1 MLGGAISQ
9 PKRPIPAATY
19 RSMYGYT
26 YNYPSSSWSKEAA
39 ANARYLCEQIE
50 NRLVNY
56 QVFTECDKK
65 LDFFSQAWFIPDL
78 HETNPNV
85 RTVRKKPEILA
96 KYIAYFCL
104 TNKFW

>member
-1 MLGGAISQ
+1 
-9 PKRPIPAATY
+9 
-19 RSMYGYT
+19 MYGYT
-26 YNYPSSSWSKEAA
+26 YNHPSNSWSKEAA

-78 HETNPNV
+78 HETNPNA

>member
-9 PKRPIPAATY
+9 PKRPIPVAAY

-26 YNYPSSSWSKEAA
+26 YNYPNSSWSKDAT
-39 ANARYLCEQIE
+39 ANAKYLCDQIA

-65 LDFFSQAWFIPDL
+65 LNFFSSA
-78 HETNPNV
+78 
-85 RTVRKKPEILA
+85 
-96 KYIAYFCL
+96 
-104 TNKFW
+104 